1 MLHGFSC
8 TFSFCSP
15 TVTYFNHRSIPN
27 AMPHF
32 YPRFLHCDGY
42 LCESLL
48 QSGLGIGGRAAIQR
62 PMLLSAPPS
71 PWGPSHHHFFL
82 GVISYKFFEIHLL
95 DWGPKSR
102 SSKVFTPNIVLT
114 TVGPS
119 AHGQKKSH
127 PTKSQLDDCTTLYSY
142 SWSLD
147 FVDLLLQIIVLGNG
161 FQQLFLKRLQL
172 FVLGMT

>member
-1 MLHGFSC
+1 MQCPIFIPGFFTATAIYASPCCKVDWESEEELPFSDPCCCQHPQVHGALH
-8 TFSFCSP
+8 
-15 TVTYFNHRSIPN
+15 I
-27 AMPHF
+27 
-32 YPRFLHCDGY
+32 
-42 LCESLL
+42 
-48 QSGLGIGGRAAIQR
+48 II
-62 PMLLSAPPS
+62 
-71 PWGPSHHHFFL
+71 FFL

-95 DWGPKSR
+95 DWGPKCR

-172 FVLGMT
+172 FVLGMTWMTRITGLKGTIHNT

>member
-119 AHGQKKSH
+119 AHGQKKATQQSPNWMTAPRFTATVGH
-127 PTKSQLDDCTTLYSY
+127 LILLTFFFKSSY
-142 SWSLD
+142 LEMASSS
-147 FVDLLLQIIVLGNG
+147 FS
-161 FQQLFLKRLQL
+161 
-172 FVLGMT
+172 